1 MTSAELYRLI
11 ELPEEM
17 KELFTRWD
25 GELTPQADEELTE
38 RLLDRTRWDGA
49 VQELYE
55 RVGEDPDHLK
65 VLWEE
70 LRIGAAQ
77 WPKWQAKGIPE
88 EIYRDTMAFG
98 TRYLY
103 DGKKAYGRWCF
114 TAGWWFQR
122 HLAMELFRLGS
133 LEYELMNLPEGRR
146 AYIHIPTDADL
157 SPAALD
163 DSLRRFRDFAAAFYP
178 EWAKAEIWCDSWLM
192 SPAIRPLLPEHSRII
207 GFQDRFDLV
216 SVDAENMG
224 GVEWVFPGM
233 KDVPRED
240 LPEDTA
246 LRRNM
251 KAFLLAG
258 GRPGWAA
265 RRLREG

>member
-1 MTSAELYRLI
+1 
-11 ELPEEM
+11 
-17 KELFTRWD
+17 
-25 GELTPQADEELTE
+25 
-38 RLLDRTRWDGA
+38 
-49 VQELYE
+49 
-55 RVGEDPDHLK
+55 
-65 VLWEE
+65 
-70 LRIGAAQ
+70 
-77 WPKWQAKGIPE
+77 
-88 EIYRDTMAFG
+88 
-98 TRYLY
+98 
-103 DGKKAYGRWCF
+103 
-114 TAGWWFQR
+114 
-122 HLAMELFRLGS
+122 
-133 LEYELMNLPEGRR
+133 
-146 AYIHIPTDADL
+146 
-157 SPAALD
+157 
-163 DSLRRFRDFAAAFYP
+163 
-178 EWAKAEIWCDSWLM
+178 M

>member
-88 EIYRDTMAFG
+88 DIYRDTMAFG

-103 DGKKAYGRWCF
+103 DGKKAYGTAAGALPPDGGSSGIWPWSCSGWDRW
-114 TAGWWFQR
+114 
-122 HLAMELFRLGS
+122 
-133 LEYELMNLPEGRR
+133 N
-146 AYIHIPTDADL
+146 
-157 SPAALD
+157 
-163 DSLRRFRDFAAAFYP
+163 
-178 EWAKAEIWCDSWLM
+178 M
-192 SPAIRPLLPEHSRII
+192 S
-207 GFQDRFDLV
+207 
-216 SVDAENMG
+216 
-224 GVEWVFPGM
+224 
-233 KDVPRED
+233 
-240 LPEDTA
+240 
-246 LRRNM
+246 
-251 KAFLLAG
+251 
-258 GRPGWAA
+258 
-265 RRLREG
+265 

>member
-77 WPKWQAKGIPE
+77 WPK
-88 EIYRDTMAFG
+88 
-98 TRYLY
+98 
-103 DGKKAYGRWCF
+103 
-114 TAGWWFQR
+114 
-122 HLAMELFRLGS
+122 
-133 LEYELMNLPEGRR
+133 
-146 AYIHIPTDADL
+146 
-157 SPAALD
+157 
-163 DSLRRFRDFAAAFYP
+163 
-178 EWAKAEIWCDSWLM
+178 
-192 SPAIRPLLPEHSRII
+192 
-207 GFQDRFDLV
+207 
-216 SVDAENMG
+216 
-224 GVEWVFPGM
+224 
-233 KDVPRED
+233 
-240 LPEDTA
+240 
-246 LRRNM
+246 
-251 KAFLLAG
+251 
-258 GRPGWAA
+258 
-265 RRLREG
+265 